1 TAKARVS
8 AASETLNTDFIAF
21 PFISTGRS
29 PARTSCLMKKSCQF
43 YNLLFYNNQDNSCC
57 TILIR
62 DNVKRTDMG
71 RYFGAS

>member
-1 TAKARVS
+1 
-8 AASETLNTDFIAF
+8 
-21 PFISTGRS
+21 
-29 PARTSCLMKKSCQF
+29 MKKSCQF

-62 DNVKRTDMG
+62 DNVKCTDMG

>member
-1 TAKARVS
+1 
-8 AASETLNTDFIAF
+8 
-21 PFISTGRS
+21 
-29 PARTSCLMKKSCQF
+29 MKKSCQF

-71 RYFGAS
+71 RYFGASQAHRITRAFLTQTLMLKQS